1 MSAFMATMIEFSGCD
16 RDKMA
21 RKAQNIYY
29 PALYRRGLLN
39 PSLGHY
45 QLGFLLFAA
54 KCTQT
59 ETINRIVELE
69 IGPGR

>member
-29 PALYRRGLLN
+29 PALYRKGLLT

-45 QLGFLLFAA
+45 
-54 KCTQT
+54 
-59 ETINRIVELE
+59 
-69 IGPGR
+69 